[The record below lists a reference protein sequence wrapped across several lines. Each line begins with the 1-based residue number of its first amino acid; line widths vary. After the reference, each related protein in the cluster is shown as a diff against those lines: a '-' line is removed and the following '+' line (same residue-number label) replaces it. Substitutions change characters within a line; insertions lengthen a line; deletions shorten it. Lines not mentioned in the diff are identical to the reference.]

1 MTFKTIDLNLVLK
14 KAKAETIT
22 MIESEIDISDSS
34 TITPL
39 EALANEYP
47 EMAST
52 CNSILLELI
61 NDQPTHISDR
71 AGMGANV
78 TILKGVTIGEKAVI
92 GAGSV
97 VTKDIPSGAIAVGVP
112 AKLVRYQDTI
122 G

>member
-1 MTFKTIDLNLVLK
+1 MTFKTIDLNLVLE

-52 CNSILLELI
+52 CNSISLELI
-61 NDQPTHISDR
+61 NEQINSHPITAQPE
-71 AGMGANV
+71 A
-78 TILKGVTIGEKAVI
+78 
-92 GAGSV
+92 
-97 VTKDIPSGAIAVGVP
+97 AI
-112 AKLVRYQDTI
+112 DF
-122 G
+122 